1 MKYSMGYYNPLNSM
15 VLLFPPSNCLLSVD
29 IKWTILFII
38 TKLVQKWTFSSC
50 FEQCIFSE
58 ESIKNVLHWI
68 KHIHPARREGRHEI
82 KVSPLIPA
90 NAAKGLT
97 ACKLK
102 QLYEGSLVKSFKQV
116 YKYLWTFCRIN
127 TRFDCN
133 SVFSLLKNYKNEE
146 TSLLFYKSILKG

>member
-1 MKYSMGYYNPLNSM
+1 MNGSAYYYQFYIKMDFLFLFWTMCFLWRKYKE
-15 VLLFPPSNCLLSVD
+15 F
-29 IKWTILFII
+29 F
-38 TKLVQKWTFSSC
+38 F
-50 FEQCIFSE
+50 
-58 ESIKNVLHWI
+58 HWI
-68 KHIHPARREGRHEI
+68 KHILPARREGRHEI

-127 TRFDCN
+127 TRFLCN

-146 TSLLFYKSILKG
+146 TSLLFYKSILKD